1 MKSRSLLSAGVFPL
15 LLMGTSIRAQIAAG
29 PKGGVNF
36 NTLRAQYSAPP
47 GSSTVAP
54 DVKAS
59 GVGFHLGFF
68 VNTGP
73 EASAA
78 MRIEL
83 LYSDRSTADVYDFT
97 TVGSS
102 GTKRYQGH
110 VEYTMRYMEVP
121 VLLTVRTSK
130 ELSFH
135 GGAAAALLIS
145 ASSVDEGTETW
156 TESGTTYSNAYIYKG
171 TDKDVS
177 AVSIDLVLGWNF
189 ELIPGLCFGMRYLFD
204 LNDLDKTE
212 YVTAK
217 GSVFQVGMEYTIGGA
232 KKE

>member
-1 MKSRSLLSAGVFPL
+1 MVSAAVFPL
-15 LLMGTSIRAQIAAG
+15 LLLGTGIRAQVAAG
-29 PKGGVNF
+29 PKAGVNF
-36 NTLRAQYSAPP
+36 NTLRARYSAPLG
-47 GSSTVAP
+47 GSKVAP

-59 GVGFHLGFF
+59 GVGFHVGFF

-102 GTKRYQGH
+102 TTRRYEGQ
-110 VEYTMRYMEVP
+110 VDYTMRYLELP

-145 ASSVDEGTETW
+145 ARSVDEGTETW
-156 TESGTTYSNAYIYKG
+156 TETGTTYSNVYTHKG

-177 AVSIDLVLGWNF
+177 PLSVDLVLGGNF
-189 ELIPGLCFGMRYLFD
+189 EMIHGLCFALRYLFD
-204 LNDLDKTE
+204 LNDLDKTKE
-212 YVTAK
+212 VTAK
-217 GSVFQVGMEYTIGGA
+217 ASVFQVGMDYTFGGA
-232 KKE
+232 TKKD